1 MSGIIDSINQ
11 FWLAIQTG
19 SGVPWGAS
27 SYLLLAILVFVEGPI
42 ATLLGAAASST
53 GLMNPW
59 LVFASASAGNLSADI
74 VWYSLGFAGRTDWLV
89 RHGRWIKLRNTHID
103 HLKRD
108 VNLHARKILLLAK
121 LTASLSVPALIAA
134 GMARVPWRRWFT
146 TVFGGEVIWTG
157 SLVLIGYH
165 FTLSISRMEA
175 WLKVVAIAAFVL
187 FLFMIGRY
195 GLRFFE
201 KWGELIE
208 ADERENGGS
217 EDLAPNQ
224 RNKHEE

>member
-1 MSGIIDSINQ
+1 MNGILDSINQ
-11 FWLAIQTG
+11 FWVAIQTG
-19 SGVPWGAS
+19 SGVPWGPT
-27 SYLLLAILVFVEGPI
+27 SYLLLAVLVFLEGPI

-108 VNLHARKILLLAK
+108 INLHARKILLAAK
-121 LTASLSVPALIAA
+121 LTASFSVPALIAA

-146 TVFGGEVIWTG
+146 TVFGAEVIWTG
-157 SLVLIGYH
+157 GLVLIGYH

-187 FLFMIGRY
+187 FVFMIGRY
-195 GLRFFE
+195 GLRFLE
-201 KWGELIE
+201 KWGELVE
-208 ADERENGGS
+208 ADERENGA
-217 EDLAPNQ
+217 LVVPAPNPG
-224 RNKHEE
+224 NEHEE